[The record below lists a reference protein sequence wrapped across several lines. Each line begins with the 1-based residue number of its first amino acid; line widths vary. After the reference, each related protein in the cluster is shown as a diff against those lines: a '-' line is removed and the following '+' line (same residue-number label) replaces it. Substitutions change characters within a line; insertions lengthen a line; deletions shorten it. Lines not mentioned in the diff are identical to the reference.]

1 MIKTTK
7 IDVDNTRIN
16 EYIFIIKIDI
26 DKTDDLNG
34 INKNKHR

>member
-1 MIKTTK
+1 MIKSIK
-7 IDVDNTRIN
+7 IDVDKTLIN

-26 DKTDDLNG
+26 DKTVDLNG

>member
-1 MIKTTK
+1 MIKTVK
-7 IDVDNTRIN
+7 IDVDYTRIN

-26 DKTDDLNG
+26 DKTVDLNG